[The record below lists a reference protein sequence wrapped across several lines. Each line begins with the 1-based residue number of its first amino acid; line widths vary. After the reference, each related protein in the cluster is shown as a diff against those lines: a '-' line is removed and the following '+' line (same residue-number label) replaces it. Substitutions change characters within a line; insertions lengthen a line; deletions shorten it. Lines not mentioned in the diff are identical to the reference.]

1 MAHFLAELE
10 NYYTKIYIKKFY
22 DIDMF
27 DVIYEN
33 LIDFLFRFQ
42 KELVRGRSGNC

>member
-10 NYYTKIYIKKFY
+10 NYYIKIYIKKFY

-42 KELVRGRSGNC
+42 TELVRKKRGNC